1 MRESVSDS
9 PPDPVR
15 SRRDFIALLGTTA
28 STAWLA
34 TIWPPAIADARDAA
48 QAASHGQTPRYR
60 ALTEQQAEDFGA
72 AADRIIPRDDV
83 PGARDVGVVFFA
95 DHLLATFAPT
105 RKPAFDRAL
114 VALNQAA
121 RKRVS
126 NATSFASLPPIQ
138 QDETLRSIETTDEF
152 NLLRTITIGGY
163 FSHPS
168 HRGNRNQAGWKA
180 IGFQD
185 RMSWTPPF
193 GYYDQPDV
201 MARLMP
207 WRRG

>member
-1 MRESVSDS
+1 VSEI

-34 TIWPPAIADARDAA
+34 TIWPPAIADAREAA
-48 QAASHGQTPRYR
+48 DAASHGQAPRYR
-60 ALTEQQAEDFGA
+60 ALTEQQADDFGA
-72 AADRIIPRDDV
+72 AADRIIPRDDA

-95 DHLLATFAPT
+95 DHLLATFSPA
-105 RKPAFDRAL
+105 RKPEFDQAL
-114 VALNQAA
+114 VALNEAA
-121 RKRVS
+121 RKHVP
-126 NATSFASLPPIQ
+126 AAGSFASLTPSQ
-138 QDETLRSIETTDEF
+138 QDETLRSIQTTNAF

-168 HRGNRNQAGWKA
+168 HRGNRDQAGWKA

-185 RMSWTPPF
+185 RMSWTSPF

-207 WRRG
+207 WRRA

>member
-1 MRESVSDS
+1 MSDTPS
-9 PPDPVR
+9 DAAR
-15 SRRDFIALLGTTA
+15 SRRDFITLLGTTA

-34 TIWPPAIADARDAA
+34 TIWPAAIVDAREAA
-48 QAASHGQTPRYR
+48 HAAPQGQAPRYR
-60 ALTEQQAEDFGA
+60 ALTEQQAQDFGA
-72 AADRIIPRDDV
+72 AADRIIPRDDA

-95 DHLLATFAPT
+95 DHLLASFAPA
-105 RKPAFDRAL
+105 RKPAFDQAL
-114 VALNQAA
+114 VALNEAA
-121 RKRVS
+121 RARVP
-126 NATSFASLPPIQ
+126 TGGSFASLTPTQ
-138 QDETLRSIETTDEF
+138 QDETLRSIEKTDAFE
-152 NLLRTITIGGY
+152 LLRTITISGY

-168 HRGNRNQAGWKA
+168 HRGNRSETGWKA

-207 WRRG
+207 WRRA

>member
-1 MRESVSDS
+1 MSNT
-9 PPDPVR
+9 PPDPAR

-28 STAWLA
+28 STALLA
-34 TIWPPAIADARDAA
+34 TIWPPAIADAHEAA
-48 QAASHGQTPRYR
+48 HAASQGQAPRYR
-60 ALTEQQAEDFGA
+60 ALTDQQAQDFGA
-72 AADRIIPRDDV
+72 AADRIIPRDDA

-95 DHLLATFAPT
+95 DHLLASFAPA
-105 RKPAFDRAL
+105 RKPAFDQAL
-114 VALNQAA
+114 VALNEAA
-121 RKRVS
+121 RKHALK
-126 NATSFASLPPIQ
+126 ATSFAALTTTQ
-138 QDETLRSIETTDEF
+138 QDETLRSIETTDAF
-152 NLLRTITIGGY
+152 NLLRTITIAGY

-168 HRGNRNQAGWKA
+168 HRGNRNEAGWKA

-207 WRRG
+207 WRRA

>member
-1 MRESVSDS
+1 MSEI

-34 TIWPPAIADARDAA
+34 TIWPPAIADAREAA
-48 QAASHGQTPRYR
+48 DAASHGQAPRYR
-60 ALTEQQAEDFGA
+60 ALTEQQADDFGA
-72 AADRIIPRDDV
+72 AADRIIPRDDA

-95 DHLLATFAPT
+95 DHLLATFSPA
-105 RKPAFDRAL
+105 RKPEFDQA
-114 VALNQAA
+114 VAALNEAA
-121 RKRVS
+121 RKHVP
-126 NATSFASLPPIQ
+126 AAGSFASLTPSQ
-138 QDETLRSIETTDEF
+138 QDETLRSIQTTNAF
-152 NLLRTITIGGY
+152 NLLRTITISGY

-168 HRGNRNQAGWKA
+168 HRGNRDQAGWKA

-185 RMSWTPPF
+185 RMSWTSPF

-207 WRRG
+207 WRRA